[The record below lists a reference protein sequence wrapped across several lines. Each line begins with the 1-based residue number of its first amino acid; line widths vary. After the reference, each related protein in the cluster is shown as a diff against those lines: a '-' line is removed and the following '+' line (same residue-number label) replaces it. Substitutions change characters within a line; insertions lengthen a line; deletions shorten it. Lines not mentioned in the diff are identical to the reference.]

1 MSGKVLPRGWPV
13 TVKGQVTIPKPL
25 RDHLRLAP
33 GDHVEFE
40 VLPDGRVQ
48 IRKAEGEPGPPT
60 DRFARLLGRA
70 TAGLTTD
77 EIMAMTRGED

>member
-1 MSGKVLPRGWPV
+1 M

-25 RDHLRLAP
+25 RDHLRLGP
-33 GDHVEFE
+33 GDQVEFE

-48 IRKAEGEPGPPT
+48 IRKAETESGTPP
-60 DRFARLLGRA
+60 DRFARLVGRA

-77 EIMAMTRGED
+77 EIIAITRGED